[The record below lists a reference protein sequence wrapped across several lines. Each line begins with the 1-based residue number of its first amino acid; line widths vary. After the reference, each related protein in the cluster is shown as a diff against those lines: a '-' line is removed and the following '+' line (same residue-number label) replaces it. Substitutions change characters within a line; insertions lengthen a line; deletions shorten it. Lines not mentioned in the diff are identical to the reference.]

1 MPGHKSFE
9 EFDGSLQL
17 DDGISTEE
25 PKMYRVLLHNDNYTT
40 MEFVVEVLMTVFHMP
55 QQKALIVMMD
65 VHKKGKG
72 MCGVYTFDIA
82 ATKVQIV
89 SVMAK
94 EREYP
99 LMCSYEE
106 A

>member
-1 MPGHKSFE
+1 MPGHDSFE
-9 EFDGSLQL
+9 DFDSSLQV
-17 DDGISTEE
+17 DDSISTEE

-40 MEFVVEVLMTVFHMP
+40 MEFVVEVLMKVFHMP
-55 QQKALIVMMD
+55 EQKAMNVMMD
-65 VHKKGKG
+65 VHKKGIG
-72 MCGVYTFDIA
+72 TCGVFTFDIA
-82 ATKVQIV
+82 ATKVQVV
-89 SVMAK
+89 SDMAR